1 MPESPEI
8 SYRSVERADA
18 EAIMEIYNR
27 EVLGSRITLDLVP
40 RSHSEQVAWIDE
52 HSGAYAAI
60 VAVKEGVVIGFA
72 SISPYRIRPG
82 YSTTVEDS
90 IYIDPDHRGMGV
102 GKALLS
108 RIVDT
113 AAKHG
118 FHACMARVAAG
129 HEASLALHHSVGFFK
144 VGVEQEVGRK
154 YGQWI
159 DMVLLERILNS

>member
-1 MPESPEI
+1 MPASPEI
-8 SYRSVERADA
+8 SFRPVELADA

-40 RSHSEQVAWIDE
+40 RSYSEQLAWIDE
-52 HSGAYAAI
+52 HAGAYPAI
-60 VAVKEGVVIGFA
+60 VAVVSGKVIGFA
-72 SISPYRIRPG
+72 SVSPYRIRPG

-90 IYIDPDHRGMGV
+90 IYIDADHRGMGV

-129 HEASLALHHSVGFFK
+129 HQASLALHYSVGFFE
-144 VGVEQEVGRK
+144 VGVEREVGRK
-154 YGQWI
+154 YGKWI
-159 DMVLLERILNS
+159 DMVLLERILNP